1 MAGTGED
8 RPRVRKYRAPLWLW
22 VIVMVFFGG
31 FGVTVL
37 GSASEEGIPVAAMVL
52 AASVVPL
59 VLVLLV
65 GFCLSRTVV
74 DEDHVAVRRV
84 FRTRRTAWRD
94 IQGIEIE
101 DGTAAVVDGG
111 QPTGTVVVHHRDGR
125 RIALPY
131 LYDRPGRSVH
141 QEVLAMRATW
151 ERRRGDDWTPLSE
164 AEAAAAKA
172 ETDARTKPNRPWQPP
187 GPGV

>member
-1 MAGTGED
+1 MVGTREG
-8 RPRVRKYRAPLWLW
+8 RPRVREYRAPLWLW
-22 VIVMVFFGG
+22 VIVMVFFGS
-31 FGVTVL
+31 FGVAVL
-37 GSASEEGIPVAAMVL
+37 GPASEEGMPVAAMVL
-52 AASVVPL
+52 AVSVVPL
-59 VLVLLV
+59 VFVLFV
-65 GFCLSRTVV
+65 GFCLNRTVV

-101 DGTAAVVDGG
+101 GDPAAVAEGR

-131 LYDRPGRSVH
+131 LYDRPGLPVH
-141 QEVLAMRATW
+141 QEVMAMRATW

-172 ETDARTKPNRPWQPP
+172 ETEARTRRDRPWRQP